1 MPHGTPRTALRGL
14 AAPPGESAGAFGAFT
29 ADSVRFADRPLPG
42 ALRARSP
49 AKGFRPCAFG
59 AHRAE
64 KHAARRAASWVTP
77 RKHNAKGAISVT
89 PITCPQCGGLSAYG
103 IRPDGLFGCPECG
116 NLLDSRDIDLDGF
129 EVWAVDETGTLGKVH
144 DPTEARERLHEYLA
158 EYLDEPLD
166 SHFEA
171 SLLNSFEW
179 AAADILDAMDAGL
192 KISEPTQ

>member
-1 MPHGTPRTALRGL
+1 MPHGTPRAALRGL

-29 ADSVRFADRPLPG
+29 ADSVRFADRPFACAFG
-42 ALRARSP
+42 AHRQ
-49 AKGFRPCAFG
+49 KGFRPCAFG

-77 RKHNAKGAISVT
+77 RKQNAKGAISVT
-89 PITCPQCGGLSAYG
+89 PITCPQCGGLSAYL

-129 EVWAVDETGTLGKVH
+129 EVWAVDETGTLGKAQ

-179 AAADILDAMDAGL
+179 AAADILDAMAAGL